1 MRLFRQATGF
11 SLQLGTGGN
20 QSLAGF
26 VALVLDEVLLEA
38 GSQVL
43 GLLIPL
49 SGIGVGVAGV
59 QNGGVNT
66 GQSGGNLEV
75 EVGDGFGGSLVDSA
89 AQDGVDDAAGILD
102 GDALAGAVPAGVD
115 QVSLGAGLLDR
126 KSVV

>member
-49 SGIGVGVAGV
+49 SGIGVGVAGI
-59 QNGGVNT
+59 QNGGINT

-75 EVGDGFGGSLVDSA
+75 EVGDELSYL
-89 AQDGVDDAAGILD
+89 
-102 GDALAGAVPAGVD
+102 P
-115 QVSLGAGLLDR
+115 
-126 KSVV
+126 